1 MSTLCA
7 STFYSSECDAG
18 VELTV
23 GRGFFLRLMAQQMQH
38 A

>member
-1 MSTLCA
+1 MSNPCA
-7 STFYSSECDAG
+7 ATFYSSDDAG
-18 VELTV
+18 VELTL